1 MNNPETIDRAVMI
14 QGNRLPAPSL
24 TVGLPAAGRWL
35 SSAAPASS
43 PYTQTLGNGQANVQV
58 AKSPGTRGAGFAG
71 NAAPNAPFAF
81 TVHAGGRVAVLGNTP
96 PSSSFGLGQKPYP
109 APSGNAGVGA
119 PVSGSTYHIEG
130 GGAAFI
136 NGLAAVSGDVVS
148 WGKHYTPGQPL
159 PGFSLRGNPQATT
172 DIVDSPIV
180 VGSGLTVS
188 TTDNV
193 STLRLNATSLGAVRG
208 LTVQTYKGLNHITG
222 VTGSLTGMTAAITYT
237 TQTITYLTAA
247 TFDAENCTVQTATA
261 TQNVVT
267 AVSVVSVSGGVSVT
281 ANSESL
287 TLVGAVTGEI
297 TDYLRP

>member
-1 MNNPETIDRAVMI
+1 MNNPETIDKAVMI

-109 APSGNAGVGA
+109 APSGNAGVGS

-193 STLRLNATSLGAVRG
+193 STLSLNASSTGAVQSLTQSSVSINSITGLSASLSG
-208 LTVQTYKGLNHITG
+208 LTAVI
-222 VTGSLTGMTAAITYT
+222 SFDF
-237 TQTITYLTAA
+237 QTITYLTAA

-261 TQNVVT
+261 TQNVISSFSFSGITGGVVVSANSSNVT
-267 AVSVVSVSGGVSVT
+267 AVAAIT
-281 ANSESL
+281 ASTTN
-287 TLVGAVTGEI
+287 
-297 TDYLRP
+297 YLRP